1 MNAATKNLLIG
12 IFVSCAIGMIAF
24 ILLFLHPKVGDQ
36 GQTLHVRFTDI
47 DKVTTGTR
55 VTFAGR
61 PVGEVV
67 EIQEL
72 PEVRNSRTNIR
83 GDVYVYELTLKIDSK
98 VDVFNTDCIML
109 RTSGLL
115 GERNIEINPCPPKP
129 GVSFRKIDPGE
140 ILYATPAPSVEDTIQ
155 QLTSLTQKI
164 DLVIDDLHTIF
175 TQVQEEKIV
184 QTVGK
189 NLRGI
194 GELIHTIN
202 QPDAWRA
209 TVDHVASLAKK
220 ADEGWTKV
228 DHILDDVSTLSSR
241 FRGSY
246 DVADR
251 GIRSL
256 AHAAE
261 QADSLLSMAVRGEG
275 TFGKIWTNDELYL
288 RAKAILSKGERV
300 MDDVNTYGL
309 LFHTNRR
316 WQRLYA
322 RRLRLLEK
330 LSTPS
335 AFTEYFQKE
344 IHQISD
350 SLDRVSWR
358 LDQTAR
364 YPDSLLED
372 CSFTHSF
379 KELLNKVEH
388 VEETLKMYNE
398 QLVDP

>member
-83 GDVYVYELTLKIDSK
+83 GDVYVYELALKIDSK

-129 GVSFRKIDPGE
+129 GASFRKIDPGE

-175 TQVQEEKIV
+175 MQVQEEKIV

-194 GELIHTIN
+194 GELINTIN

-228 DHILDDVSTLSSR
+228 DHILDDFSMLSSR

-288 RAKAILSKGERV
+288 RAKAFLSKGERV

-322 RRLRLLEK
+322 RRLHLLEK
-330 LSTPS
+330 LSSPS

-358 LDQTAR
+358 LDQTAC